1 MPSPVRALVDANVLY
16 SNHLRNLLL
25 QMAQNGAFEVRW
37 TAEIEDEWLRNM
49 EPDTQNRITSGTLP
63 LIRKFFPEA
72 LVGNFDPT
80 LKTGRT
86 DAKDRHVAAAARHI
100 SPCVLVKENV
110 RHFDVAVLR
119 EANVEVR
126 TADEFLV
133 GLVDTFANNPGFI
146 RQTVDE
152 ARISLKKS
160 MPSWDEYLT
169 LLAERQGLPRF
180 VERLRGMEPT
190 PEPTDTI

>member
-1 MPSPVRALVDANVLY
+1 MPIPARALVDANVLY

-49 EPDTQNRITSGTLP
+49 EPLTRDRIRRNTIP
-63 LIRKFFPEA
+63 LIREIFPEA
-72 LVGNFDPT
+72 LVGDFDPT
-80 LKTGRT
+80 LATGKT
-86 DAKDRHVAAAARHI
+86 DAKDRHVASAARHI
-100 SPCVLVKENV
+100 SPCVLVTENV
-110 RHFDVAVLR
+110 RHFDAAVLR
-119 EANVEVR
+119 EAKVEVR
-126 TADEFLV
+126 TVDEFLV
-133 GLVDTFANNPGFI
+133 GLVDTFTDNPGFI
-146 RQTVDE
+146 RQAVDE

-160 MPSWDEYLT
+160 MPSWDEYLD

-180 VERLRGMEPT
+180 VARLRGMEPT